1 MSDSPDNLPGPP
13 VPDEAGD
20 AWLEPGETNSDRLEP
35 AADDFVPESIGPP
48 GPGLGEALAWTIG
61 TLVVHVIAS
70 LSFYMYCSAQEL
82 EREGI
87 PQDRWMQTRAERE
100 FIEKIQSSHMATMV
114 AGEQAVFLAVVLL
127 FAWLRL
133 STSRTRALP
142 LRKPAGS
149 HVALIALWVLPLA
162 VFCGQLGVIV
172 THGWNWLIDWMPA
185 LKALDNETVMQT
197 VSKLRESISPAQL
210 IVWIAIFP
218 AISEELVF
226 RGVVGRGLVA
236 RYGLVAGIGITSVL
250 FAAVHLHPVH
260 AIALLPLAV
269 AIHVSYLATRSFLV
283 PVLLHFLNNSWA
295 VVALFHQDSVEQAKE
310 AVNPLLE
317 DQLPAD
323 LALAAGA
330 CSLCIGMAIW
340 QTRIVFRNSAGEVW
354 NPHSILPDVPSEDSD
369 YRPVKLRSSAAVV
382 AACWASVLLFWGLLF
397 YNGALKADEMQKN
410 GGEDTKPG
418 AVVVEGTVAR
428 ASLLECS
435 SAAI

>member
-1 MSDSPDNLPGPP
+1 MSDSPAEIPGPP
-13 VPDEAGD
+13 APEGGDDARDEPAEPIIGD
-20 AWLEPGETNSDRLEP
+20 AEFESD
-35 AADDFVPESIGPP
+35 DVVPESLGPP

-61 TLVVHVIAS
+61 TLVVHVIGG
-70 LSFYMYCSAQEL
+70 LVFYMHCSAQEL
-82 EREGI
+82 ERLGV

-100 FIEKIQSSHMATMV
+100 FIEKVQSDHMATLL
-114 AGEQAVFLAVVLL
+114 AGEQLVFLVVVLL
-127 FAWLRL
+127 FVWLRL

-149 HVALIALWVLPLA
+149 HIALIALWVLPLA

-172 THGWNWLIDWMPA
+172 TQGWDWLVDQVPS
-185 LKALDNETVMQT
+185 LKSLDNETVMQSI
-197 VSKLRESISPAQL
+197 SKMKDSVSPAQFIL
-210 IVWIAIFP
+210 WIAVLP

-295 VVALFHQDSVEQAKE
+295 VVALLSQDSTEKAKE
-310 AVNPLLE
+310 AVNPILE
-317 DQLPAD
+317 DQLPPD
-323 LALAAGA
+323 LAAAAGV

-340 QTRIVFRNSAGEVW
+340 QSRIVFRNSAGDDWSPNRTV
-354 NPHSILPDVPSEDSD
+354 PDVPSDDSE
-369 YRPVKLRSSAAVV
+369 YRPVKLRSSAAVA
-382 AACWASVLLFWGLLF
+382 AACWASCLLFWGLLF
-397 YNGALKADEMQKN
+397 YGGAQRADEMRKAS
-410 GGEDTKPG
+410 GPDTKTG
-418 AVVVEGTVAR
+418 AVVVEPTDGR
-428 ASLLECS
+428 GSLLE
-435 SAAI
+435 